1 MKRAL
6 LIIALLISFTAHSQ
20 DTLTFKVWVRRNWPG
35 WSLMLVGGTSDAV
48 VEVLRHDYPAFKRTF
63 NLSDTYWN
71 PAVSWRNKWKDGD
84 PAKGEAF
91 PGSSTVFVFT
101 TDGYHLMRSI
111 NHGAIMA
118 AIVIK
123 IGHKQKWYW
132 YAADLLSYS
141 AFYSI
146 GFNLTYEL
154 IRK

>member
-1 MKRAL
+1 
-6 LIIALLISFTAHSQ
+6 
-20 DTLTFKVWVRRNWPG
+20 
-35 WSLMLVGGTSDAV
+35 MLVGGTSDAV